1 MGDWK
6 RSSRECTPEALPREM
21 LLAMRK
27 HIEQYDLGSILTDV
41 SACVETTS
49 KKSKSGPFGKGEE
62 NVVTVVIVTRGWLVW
77 AIRGDSPEVAVMSA
91 RLTDIVVQD
100 YAATEFAKMV
110 PDAGIEVSGSFTDA
124 AERGSAFIG
133 LGDEPAAQE
142 LRSVLI
148 QAVQDPKK

>member
-62 NVVTVVIVTRGWLVW
+62 NVVTGVIVTGGWLVW

-100 YAATEFAKMV
+100 YAATEFARMV

-133 LGDEPAAQE
+133 LGDEQAAQV
-142 LRSVLI
+142 LRNVLG
-148 QAVQDPKK
+148 QVVQDAKK